1 MLIQYEDKCLLE
13 RVISGGQTGAD
24 QAGLYSAEACRFK
37 TGGHAPK
44 GYRTLAGNNPTMLR
58 DHFGLEETVQ
68 ENYQYRTALNVQN
81 SDATIRLASD
91 FQSPGEL
98 CTLRA
103 ITKFKKPYF
112 DIDLRPLMRNKMQY
126 LSGRADRN
134 AYIQKTTD
142 AILAFLIDHQVV
154 TLNIAGNAD
163 RNSTGGFGE
172 HFHSASE
179 VLIDLFTK
187 VRNKNESLQ
196 RLSA

>member
-68 ENYQYRTALNVQN
+68 KNYQYRTALNVQN
-81 SDATIRLASD
+81 SDATIRLASN

-98 CTLRA
+98 CTLCA

-112 DIDLRPLMRNKMQY
+112 DVDLRPLMHNKMQY

-134 AYIQKTTD
+134 AYIQEKAD
-142 AILAFLIDHQVV
+142 ALLSFLITNQVI

-163 RNSTGGFGE
+163 RYPACGFGD
-172 HFHSASE
+172 HFYSASE
-179 VLIDLFTK
+179 VLIELFNK
-187 VRNKNESLQ
+187 ARKKNES
-196 RLSA
+196 